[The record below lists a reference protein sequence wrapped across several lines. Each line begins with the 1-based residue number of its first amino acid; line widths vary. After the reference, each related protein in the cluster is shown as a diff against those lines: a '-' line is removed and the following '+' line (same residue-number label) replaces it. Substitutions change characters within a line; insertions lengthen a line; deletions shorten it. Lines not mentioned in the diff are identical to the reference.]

1 MYEVNTDKDE
11 LVPVEAAWG
20 SPPKYEFLNP
30 SKVLVFDFGSEVY
43 VYNGKNAPFE
53 TRKIGARLGQELW
66 SSGWDYSDCFMNP
79 VYGEKR
85 ELIMEDARPT
95 WTVLGR
101 INSCMETIL
110 FREKFLDWP
119 DKTRVIGTRSGDGD
133 SDDIIDVNVSPQW
146 VWADL
151 QGVDGDEIIAREDV
165 DPDLE
170 LEMNHLGRGRGYY
183 DKAEMRQY
191 EITTL
196 EVTAWH
202 VAESDY
208 NKLPDT
214 WSGQFHSEDTY
225 VVRWKYKVA
234 LTGRALAMLGGGASK
249 QKAVGRDRCAYFFWQ
264 GKDSKV
270 SLQGASALHTV
281 ELDSEKGPQLRV
293 KQGREQAAFLSLWQ
307 GKMIVMK
314 GRRDDMASKG
324 PRLFVIQGYD
334 SHEKF
339 VIEVEADVANLRSRG
354 VFLLL
359 ADRRLFL
366 WFGRFSDLQH
376 QKFGSDIASVW
387 SSNTPAEFGTGKVS
401 SVDNIKEGTET
412 SDFWEY
418 LIGSS
423 TQYQRLTI
431 ADIQLTTSVRL
442 YHMTSVLGTFEVNE
456 VKHEARNVASLN
468 NLNLGQSV
476 LYEMEQPG
484 KIILQPEAK
493 LLLKYG
499 FLLPIKNSSAKLNQI
514 QAKFYWELFSAG
526 VHCHPKTWE

>member
-1 MYEVNTDKDE
+1 METTCVYEVNIDRDE

-30 SKVLVFDFGSEVY
+30 NQVLVFDFGSEVY

-66 SSGWDYSDCFMNP
+66 SSGWDYSECFLNP
-79 VYGEKR
+79 VYGEKKD
-85 ELIMEDARPT
+85 MEMEEARPT

-101 INSCMETIL
+101 INSSMETIL

-119 DKTRVIGTRSGDGD
+119 DKSRVIGSRSDGD
-133 SDDIIDVNVSPQW
+133 KDEIIDVNVCPQW

-151 QGVDGDEIIAREDV
+151 QGVDGDEILAREDF

-191 EITTL
+191 EITTQS
-196 EVTAWH
+196 VTAWH
-202 VAESDY
+202 VAETDY

-214 WSGQFHSEDTY
+214 WTGQFHFEDTY

-234 LTGRALAMLGGGASK
+234 LTGRALAMFGGGASK

-264 GKDSKV
+264 GKDSKTA
-270 SLQGASALHTV
+270 LQGASALHTV

-293 KQGREQAAFLSLWQ
+293 KEGREHAAFLSLWE
-307 GKMIVMK
+307 GAMIVMK
-314 GRRDDMASKG
+314 GRRGDTSSRG

-339 VIEVEADVANLRSRG
+339 VTEIEANVVSLRSRG
-354 VFLLL
+354 VFLLS
-359 ADRRLFL
+359 AGQRLFL

-376 QKFGSDIASVW
+376 QTFGSDIASTW
-387 SSNTPAEFGTGKVS
+387 KSNTPPEFGLGKFA
-401 SVDNIKEGTET
+401 SVDDIKEGTEP
-412 SDFWEY
+412 SDFWEC
-418 LIGSS
+418 LLGSS
-423 TQYQRLTI
+423 TQYQRLTQT
-431 ADIQLTTSVRL
+431 DMQLTTSARL
-442 YHMTSVLGTFEVNE
+442 YHMTSVLGSFEVSE
-456 VKHEARNVASLN
+456 VKSEARNVTSLN

-476 LYEMEQPG
+476 LYGMEQPG
-484 KIILQPEAK
+484 KVYVVVTAIL
-493 LLLKYG
+493 
-499 FLLPIKNSSAKLNQI
+499 
-514 QAKFYWELFSAG
+514 
-526 VHCHPKTWE
+526 